1 MIEAEAVPLLA
12 RGGALLMGEALG
24 LLVTAAEGD
33 ADDVRDCA
41 GGLALRPGLAAP
53 LLLPVAVILR
63 SGVVEG
69 LAGAGADDALCD
81 MDVLPLLLPLW
92 DVVRGPEVD
101 WEGELDPEAGLPFCV
116 EEADDVTG
124 CEPVIELEAACVDV
138 CDGVAVGVR
147 PLVTVCVTL
156 RDCVPVL
163 KAVCV
168 PDDDRDARAELFA
181 ECVCEDV
188 ADAVAAAA
196 PLAVCVPD
204 GEAVDEREAIST
216 AEGELEPVPVASWL
230 GEAACVAVPLPDW
243 LPVAAT
249 LRD

>member
-1 MIEAEAVPLLA
+1 M
-12 RGGALLMGEALG
+12 REALG

-41 GGLALRPGLAAP
+41 GGLALGPGLAAP
-53 LLLPVAVILR
+53 LLLPVALILC

-69 LAGAGADDALCD
+69 LAGAGDDDALCD
-81 MDVLPLLLPLW
+81 MDVLPLW
-92 DVVRGPEVD
+92 DVVRGPEGER
-101 WEGELDPEAGLPFCV
+101 EGELDPEAGLPFCV
-116 EEADDVTG
+116 EEADDVTD

-147 PLVTVCVTL
+147 PLVSVCVAL

-163 KAVCV
+163 VDEMEAVCA
-168 PDDDRDARAELFA
+168 PDDDSDASAELFA
-181 ECVCEDV
+181 EYVCEDV
-188 ADAVAAAA
+188 ADAGEAAA

-230 GEAACVAVPLPDW
+230 GEASCVAVPLPDW